1 MEKPSV
7 LRIKFVHV
15 DLMKL
20 INFYPNKCDKN
31 NRSFSCQ
38 PYQNR
43 SLNKFASQTVFCLVL
58 NCCIIIKLTHYGS

>member
-38 PYQNR
+38 PYQNL
-43 SLNKFASQTVFCLVL
+43 STNKFATQSVFFCVS
-58 NCCIIIKLTHYGS
+58 NC

>member
-1 MEKPSV
+1 MDKPSL

-20 INFYPNKCDKN
+20 INFYPSKCDKN
-31 NRSFSCQ
+31 NHSFACQ

-43 SLNKFASQTVFCLVL
+43 SSNKFASQTVFFSVS